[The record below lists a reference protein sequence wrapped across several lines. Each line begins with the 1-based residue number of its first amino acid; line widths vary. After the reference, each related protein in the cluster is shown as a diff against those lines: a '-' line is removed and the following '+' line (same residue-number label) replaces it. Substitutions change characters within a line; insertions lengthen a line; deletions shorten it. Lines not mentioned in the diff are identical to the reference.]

1 MVKKQKISVV
11 VFHSIQIKLA
21 FLLLFTNAFKIANM
35 DVNFSLGWIDYLIM
49 IVYFIFVLGIG
60 FVLKRYM
67 KDASAFLEGGRSMPA
82 WVAGLAFISTNLGA
96 LEVMGMTGSGLK
108 YGMLTTHFYWIG
120 AIPAMI
126 FLALFMMPFY
136 YGSKARSVP
145 EYLKFRYDEKTRG
158 LNAIL
163 FAVMTIMA
171 SGISMYALAILMEK
185 LLGFNF
191 HASLVLSAFIVLVY
205 TYLGGLAAAIYN
217 EVLQFFII
225 VIGLFP
231 VVFLSLTDLGGWSG
245 LESQLEPIVAAKG
258 FAADTWMTT
267 WKYTGTAK
275 ANPMG
280 VEWYGIFAGLG
291 FVLSFGYWCTNF
303 LIVQRAMAAR
313 SKVAAQ
319 NTPLIGALPKMFI
332 PFLII
337 VPGIAALVLLNTPD
351 TGFVLPLNDQGQ
363 PIYDYTIIMLL
374 KQYLPTGVL
383 GLGITALLASFMSG
397 MAGNVSAFNT
407 VWTYDI
413 YQSYIRPRTGNKTED
428 DKHYLTV
435 GRLATIFG
443 VIVSIGAAY
452 IAKQFGNIMD
462 FLQTIF
468 SMINA
473 PLFAI
478 IFLGMFWKRTTGHA
492 AFIGL
497 LGGFLIALLHHGL
510 TIPEGASTI
519 FKGGWLGIVK
529 VYPVEMAQ
537 NFWTAIYACAAST
550 FLTISLSF
558 ATKQLKADSELVGLV
573 YSLTPKEV
581 ITAQSWWNKP
591 VVLSVIVGTIAVI
604 LTILF
609 W

>member
-1 MVKKQKISVV
+1 MGTN
-11 VFHSIQIKLA
+11 
-21 FLLLFTNAFKIANM
+21 FTL
-35 DVNFSLGWIDYLIM
+35 VWIDYLVMVI
-49 IVYFIFVLGIG
+49 YFVFVLGIG
-60 FVLKRYM
+60 WALKRFM
-67 KDASAFLEGGRSMPA
+67 KDATSFLEAGRSMPA

-96 LEVMGMTGSGLK
+96 LEVMGMTGSGAK
-108 YGMLTTHFYWIG
+108 YGMLTTHFYWVG
-120 AIPAMI
+120 AIPAMV

-145 EYLKFRYDEKTRG
+145 EYLKLRYDEKTRG

-163 FAVMTIMA
+163 FAVMTILA

-185 LLGFNF
+185 VLGWNF
-191 HASLVLSAFIVLVY
+191 HLSLILSATIVLAY
-205 TYLGGLAAAIYN
+205 TYLGGLSSAIYN

-225 VIGLFP
+225 VIGLLP
-231 VVFLSLTDLGGWSG
+231 IVILCLKDLGGWSG
-245 LESQLEPIVAAKG
+245 LQDHLKPIVEAKG
-258 FAADTWMTT
+258 YAADTWTTT

-303 LIVQRAMAAR
+303 LIVQRAMSAKSSTAAR
-313 SKVAAQ
+313 

-337 VPGIAALVLLNTPD
+337 VPGIAALALLNKPGS
-351 TGFVLPLNDQGQ
+351 GFTLPEISPGHYN
-363 PIYDYTIIMLL
+363 YDYTIIALL
-374 KQYLPTGVL
+374 KQYLPAGVL

-413 YQSYIRPRTGNKTED
+413 YQSYIRPRTGDKEAD
-428 DKHYLTV
+428 EKHYLFV
-435 GRLATIFG
+435 GRMATIFG
-443 VIVSIGAAY
+443 VTVSIAAAY
-452 IAKQFGNIMD
+452 LASLFGNIMD

-473 PLFAI
+473 PLFAV

-492 AFIGL
+492 AFTGL
-497 LGGFLIALLHHGL
+497 LGGFFIALVHHGL
-510 TIPEGASTI
+510 TYPEGADTLV
-519 FKGGWLGIVK
+519 KGGWIYHLHA
-529 VYPVEMAQ
+529 YPVEMAQ
-537 NFWTAIYACAAST
+537 NFWTAILAFST
-550 FLTISLSF
+550 SALLTLGLSLVTRQKKSDGD
-558 ATKQLKADSELVGLV
+558 LKGLV
-573 YSLTPKEV
+573 YSLTPKIRDV
-581 ITAQSWWNKP
+581 AVPWYQRSTTLAI
-591 VVLSVIVGTIAVI
+591 VVLTIAGI
-604 LTILF
+604 LTVLF

>member
-1 MVKKQKISVV
+1 MNTS
-11 VFHSIQIKLA
+11 
-21 FLLLFTNAFKIANM
+21 FLL
-35 DVNFSLGWIDYLIM
+35 SWIDYTVM
-49 IVYFIFVLGIG
+49 IVYFLFVLGIG
-60 FVLKRYM
+60 WALKRYM
-67 KDASAFLEGGRSMPA
+67 KDANAFLEAGRSMPA

-96 LEVMGMTGSGLK
+96 LEVMGMTGSGAK
-108 YGMLTTHFYWIG
+108 YGMLTTHFYWVG
-120 AIPAMI
+120 AIPAMV

-145 EYLKFRYDEKTRG
+145 EYLKLRYDEKTRG

-163 FAVMTIMA
+163 FAIMTILA

-185 LLGFNF
+185 VLGWNF
-191 HASLVLSAFIVLVY
+191 HLSLILSAAIVLAY
-205 TYLGGLAAAIYN
+205 TYLGGLSSAIYN

-225 VIGLFP
+225 VIGLLP
-231 VVFLSLTDLGGWSG
+231 IVILSLKDLGGWTG
-245 LESQLEPIVAAKG
+245 LQEHLAPIVSAKG
-258 FAADTWMTT
+258 FAADVWTTT

-303 LIVQRAMAAR
+303 LIVQRAMSAKSSTAAR
-313 SKVAAQ
+313 

-337 VPGIAALVLLNTPD
+337 VPGIAALVLMNTPGK
-351 TGFVLPLNDQGQ
+351 GFALPLNEAGQ

-374 KQYLPTGVL
+374 KQYLPAGVL

-413 YQSYIRPRTGNKTED
+413 YQSYIRPATGDKAAD
-428 DKHYLTV
+428 DKHYLSM
-435 GRLATIFG
+435 GRMATIFG
-443 VIVSIGAAY
+443 VIVSIAAAY
-452 IAKQFGNIMD
+452 LASLFGNIMD

-473 PLFAI
+473 PLFAV

-492 AFIGL
+492 AFTGL
-497 LGGFLIALLHHGL
+497 LTGFFVALLHHGL
-510 TIPEGASTI
+510 TFPEGADTLV
-519 FKGGWLGIVK
+519 KGGWIYHLHS
-529 VYPVEMAQ
+529 YPVEMAQ
-537 NFWTAIYACAAST
+537 NFWTAIFAFTTST
-550 FLTISLSF
+550 LVTVGLSLV
-558 ATKQLKADSELVGLV
+558 TKQKKSDGDLKGLV
-573 YSLTPKEV
+573 YSLTPKFKEEE
-581 ITAQSWWNKP
+581 IAWYKKSSTLAIL
-591 VVLSVIVGTIAVI
+591 VLTIGVI

>member
-1 MVKKQKISVV
+1 MDTS
-11 VFHSIQIKLA
+11 
-21 FLLLFTNAFKIANM
+21 FTL
-35 DVNFSLGWIDYLIM
+35 SWIDYAIMLI
-49 IVYFIFVLGIG
+49 YFVFVLGIG
-60 FVLKRYM
+60 WALKRYM
-67 KDASAFLEGGRSMPA
+67 KDANAFLEAGRSMPA

-96 LEVMGMTGSGLK
+96 LEVMGMTGSGAK

-120 AIPAMI
+120 AIPAMV

-145 EYLKFRYDEKTRG
+145 EYLKLRFDEKTRG

-163 FAVMTIMA
+163 FGVMTILA

-185 LLGFNF
+185 VLGWNF
-191 HASLVLSAFIVLVY
+191 HLSLILSAAIVLGY
-205 TYLGGLAAAIYN
+205 TYLGGLSSAIYN

-225 VIGLFP
+225 VIGLLP
-231 VVFLSLTDLGGWSG
+231 IVFLSLKQVGGWTG
-245 LESQLEPIVAAKG
+245 LEHTLAPLATSHG
-258 FAADTWMTT
+258 YAADSYTT
-267 WKYTGTAK
+267 MWRHTGHAVD
-275 ANPMG
+275 NPMG

-303 LIVQRAMAAR
+303 LIVQRAMSAHSSTAAR
-313 SKVAAQ
+313 

-337 VPGIAALVLLNTPD
+337 VPGIAALALMNTPGS
-351 TGFVLPLNDQGQ
+351 GFTLPLNSAGQ
-363 PIYDYTIIMLL
+363 PIYDYTIIALL
-374 KQYLPTGVL
+374 KQYLPAGVL

-413 YQSYIRPRTGNKTED
+413 YQSYIRPLTGNKAED
-428 DKHYLTV
+428 DKHYLKV

-443 VIVSIGAAY
+443 VVVSIAAAY
-452 IAKQFGNIMD
+452 IASKFGNIMD

-473 PLFAI
+473 PLFAV
-478 IFLGMFWKRTTGHA
+478 IFLGMFWKRGTGHA

-497 LGGFLIALLHHGL
+497 SAGLAIALIHHGL
-510 TIPEGASTI
+510 TFPAGANTMV
-519 FKGGWLGIVK
+519 KGGWI
-529 VYPVEMAQ
+529 YPLHEYRFEMAQ
-537 NFWTAIYACAAST
+537 NFWTAIYACST
-550 FLTISLSF
+550 SALVTVVLSLL
-558 ATKQLKADSELVGLV
+558 TKQKKSDEDLKGLV
-573 YSLTPKEV
+573 YSLTPKLKEED
-581 ITAQSWWNKP
+581 
-591 VVLSVIVGTIAVI
+591 VVWYRKSTTLAILVLAIAAV

>member
-1 MVKKQKISVV
+1 MDTS
-11 VFHSIQIKLA
+11 
-21 FLLLFTNAFKIANM
+21 FTL
-35 DVNFSLGWIDYLIM
+35 SWIDYAIMLI
-49 IVYFIFVLGIG
+49 YFVFVLGIG
-60 FVLKRYM
+60 WALKRYM
-67 KDASAFLEGGRSMPA
+67 KDANAFLEAGRSMPA

-96 LEVMGMTGSGLK
+96 LEVMGMTGSGAK

-120 AIPAMI
+120 AIPAMV

-145 EYLKFRYDEKTRG
+145 EYLKLRFDEKTRG

-163 FAVMTIMA
+163 FGVMTILA

-185 LLGFNF
+185 VLHWDFNV
-191 HASLVLSAFIVLVY
+191 SLILSAAIVLGY
-205 TYLGGLAAAIYN
+205 TYLGGLSSAIYN

-225 VIGLFP
+225 VIGLLP
-231 VVFLSLTDLGGWSG
+231 IVFLSLKQVGGWTG
-245 LESQLEPIVAAKG
+245 LEHTLAPIATNQG
-258 FAADTWMTT
+258 FPADSYTT
-267 WKYTGTAK
+267 MWRHTGSAL

-303 LIVQRAMAAR
+303 LIVQRAMSAHSPTAAR
-313 SKVAAQ
+313 

-337 VPGIAALVLLNTPD
+337 VPGIAALALMKTPGS
-351 TGFVLPLNDQGQ
+351 GFSLPLNSAGQ
-363 PIYDYTIIMLL
+363 PIYDYTIIVLL
-374 KQYLPTGVL
+374 KQYLPAGVL

-413 YQSYIRPRTGNKTED
+413 YQSYIRPTTGNQASD
-428 DKHYLTV
+428 DKHYLKV

-443 VIVSIGAAY
+443 VVVSIGAAY
-452 IAKQFGNIMD
+452 VASKFGNIMD

-473 PLFAI
+473 PLFAV
-478 IFLGMFWKRTTGHA
+478 IFLGMFWKRGTGHA
-492 AFIGL
+492 AFAGL
-497 LGGFLIALLHHGL
+497 LAGLIIALIHHGL
-510 TIPEGASTI
+510 TFPAGANTI
-519 FKGGWLGIVK
+519 VKGGWI
-529 VYPVEMAQ
+529 YPLYEYRVEMAQ
-537 NFWTAIYACAAST
+537 NFWTAIYACST
-550 FLTISLSF
+550 SAIVTVVLSLLTVQKKSD
-558 ATKQLKADSELVGLV
+558 ADLTGLV
-573 YSLTPKEV
+573 YSLTPKLGKE
-581 ITAQSWWNKP
+581 N
-591 VVLSVIVGTIAVI
+591 VVWYRRSTSLAILVLAIATI

>member
-1 MVKKQKISVV
+1 M
-11 VFHSIQIKLA
+11 
-21 FLLLFTNAFKIANM
+21 TNTFN
-35 DVNFSLGWIDYLIM
+35 LTWIDYTVM
-49 IVYFIFVLGIG
+49 IIYFLFVLGIG
-60 FVLKRYM
+60 WALKKYM
-67 KDASAFLEGGRSMPA
+67 KDAKSFLEAGRSMPA

-96 LEVMGMTGSGLK
+96 LEVMGMTGSGMK

-120 AIPAMI
+120 AIPAMV

-145 EYLKFRYDEKTRG
+145 EYLKLRFDEKTRG

-163 FAVMTIMA
+163 FAVMTILA

-185 LLGFNF
+185 VLGWNF
-191 HASLVLSAFIVLVY
+191 HMSLILSAAIVLGY
-205 TYLGGLAAAIYN
+205 TYLGGLSSAIYN

-225 VIGLFP
+225 VIGLLP
-231 VVFLSLTDLGGWSG
+231 IVFLSLRDVGGWSG
-245 LESQLEPIVAAKG
+245 LQEQLAPIVTAKG
-258 FAADTWMTT
+258 FAPDTWTTT
-267 WKYTGTAK
+267 WKYTGSAA

-303 LIVQRAMAAR
+303 LIVQRAMSAHSPVAAR
-313 SKVAAQ
+313 

-337 VPGIAALVLLNTPD
+337 VPGIVALVLMNNPSS
-351 TGFVLPLNDQGQ
+351 GFSIMENGKPN
-363 PIYDYTIIMLL
+363 YDLTIIMLL
-374 KQYLPTGVL
+374 KQYLPAGVL

-413 YQSYIRPRTGNKTED
+413 YQSYIRPVTGNKAADE
-428 DKHYLTV
+428 KHYLRV

-443 VIVSIGAAY
+443 VVVSIAAAY
-452 IAKQFGNIMD
+452 LASLFGNIMD

-473 PLFAI
+473 PLFAV

-492 AFIGL
+492 AFTGL
-497 LGGFLIALLHHGL
+497 LAGFLVALLHHGL
-510 TIPEGASTI
+510 TFPAGADTLV
-519 FKGGWLGIVK
+519 KGGWIAHLHQ
-529 VYPVEMAQ
+529 YPVEMAQ
-537 NFWTAIYACAAST
+537 NFWTAIFAFTTSAIV
-550 FLTISLSF
+550 TIGLSLITIQKKSN
-558 ATKQLKADSELVGLV
+558 AELKGLV
-573 YSLTPKEV
+573 YSLTPKALEEV
-581 ITAQSWWNKP
+581 VPWYQRSTTLAI
-591 VVLSVIVGTIAVI
+591 VVLAIATVLSI
-604 LTILF
+604 IF